1 MSLLSF
7 LPTNIM
13 ATVYKWLAI
22 VGVAA
27 VLTIGGFF
35 YGKHYGDEQSSV
47 VIAKYEEKV
56 TDLTSKLNIALA
68 PKEAQVIVKYITQ
81 VIHDKQT
88 GVDNEKASTEVK
100 DVPADT
106 SKPADNVS
114 KFISNGWVSVH
125 DAAAADTT
133 VTSDAAANDTPS
145 TFTAPEALATVSDNY
160 ATCNEIR
167 TQLIALQTE
176 VSDYNEAVAAVNA
189 ATKKG
194 K

>member
-145 TFTAPEALATVSDNY
+145 TFTAPEALTTISDNY
-160 ATCNEIR
+160 TLCNEYREQVIGLQNYIN
-167 TQLIALQTE
+167 TYNSTIAAI
-176 VSDYNEAVAAVNA
+176 N
-189 ATKKG
+189 KKNL